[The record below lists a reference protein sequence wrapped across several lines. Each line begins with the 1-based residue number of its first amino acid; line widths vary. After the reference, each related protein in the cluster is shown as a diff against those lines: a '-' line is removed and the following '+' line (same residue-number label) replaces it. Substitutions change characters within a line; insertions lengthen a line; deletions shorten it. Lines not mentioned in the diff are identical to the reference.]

1 MPAAQA
7 VPANTEARSAS
18 LTGTASLVAI

>member
-7 VPANTEARSAS
+7 VPANTKARSAS